1 MTAIVTNRF
10 RVVNAENFKRDIT
23 DTDNSV
29 YVFIGKSDPWS
40 DSVDD
45 FTDAEAPT
53 PVDTQKEIA
62 EAYTNMMAAKKTVA
76 SGISHVIPRY
86 NWISGNAYVAWNDRD
101 DDIYTKQFYVITD
114 ENQIYK
120 CLKAGPGASLVKPT
134 GQDFNP
140 ISLGDGY
147 IWKFMHVPTINEGI
161 SFLTN
166 FYMPIKTVTLPAGG
180 YGDLSATDKTA
191 YDNQVNSAATLNGK
205 IYNAILTSGGSGYT
219 SAPTVT
225 ITGDGTGAT
234 ATATV
239 IGGVVTAIN
248 ITNNGSGYTLGELT
262 ITGGGGTGAT
272 GYPIMSPGKAH
283 GVDPVTE
290 LGGFYVA
297 VTTRFEYDD
306 GDSDFIVGND
316 FRQVGLIK
324 NPLAANGTDIN
335 TATTFSA
342 LRTMQLQSAVDLV
355 VGDYITG
362 STSDAVAYIDD
373 FDPVSLVIKFH
384 QNSKTGFKSFI
395 DGEQIS
401 GSIAEGGSGTLVAS
415 NAIGVSEYTPNS
427 GQIVFI
433 ESRDPINR
441 SISQIEDVK
450 IIIEF

>member
-1 MTAIVTNRF
+1 MTAIVTHRF
-10 RVVNAENFKRDIT
+10 RIVNAENFKRDIV

-40 DSVDD
+40 DSVTDL
-45 FTDAEAPT
+45 TDAEAPT

-62 EAYTNMMAAKKTVA
+62 ETYVNMMAAKKTVA
-76 SGISHVIPRY
+76 SGISHVVPRY
-86 NWISGNAYVAWNDRD
+86 NWTSGNSYTAWNDRD

-114 ENQIYK
+114 ESQIYK

-147 IWKFMHVPTINEGI
+147 SWKFMHVPTINEGKA
-161 SFLTN
+161 FLTN
-166 FYMPIKTVTLPAGG
+166 FYIPIKTVVLPEGG
-180 YGDLSATDKTA
+180 YDDLLATDKTA
-191 YDNQVNSAATLNGK
+191 YVNQVNSESTLNGK
-205 IYNAILTSGGSGYT
+205 IYNAIVTSGGSGYT

-225 ITGDGTGAT
+225 INGDGTGAT
-234 ATATV
+234 ATAIV
-239 IGGVVTAIN
+239 ISGVVTAIN

-297 VTTRFEYDD
+297 VTTRFEYDE
-306 GDSDFIVGND
+306 GDADFIVGND

-324 NPLAANGTDIN
+324 NPLAANGTNIN
-335 TATTFSA
+335 TSSTFSA
-342 LRTMQLQSAVDLV
+342 LKTIQLQSAENLV
-355 VGDYITG
+355 IGDYITG
-362 STSDAVAYIDD
+362 STSGAVAYIDD
-373 FDPVSLVIKFH
+373 IDAASLLIKFH
-384 QNSKTGFKSFI
+384 QNKKTGYGTFI
-395 DGEQIS
+395 AGEAIS
-401 GSIAEGGSGTLVAS
+401 GSDIVGGSGTIAAS
-415 NAIGVSEYTPNS
+415 NAFGDPEYTPNS

>member
-23 DTDNSV
+23 DIDNSV

-40 DSVDD
+40 DTVTDL
-45 FTDAEAPT
+45 TDAEAPT

-62 EAYTNMMAAKKTVA
+62 ETYTNMMAAKKTVA
-76 SGISHVIPRY
+76 NGISHVVPRY
-86 NWISGNAYVAWNDRD
+86 NWTSGNAYVAWDDRD
-101 DDIYTKQFYVITD
+101 DDMYTKQFYVITD
-114 ENQIYK
+114 ENQVYK
-120 CLKAGPGASLVKPT
+120 CLKTGPGASLVKPT

-147 IWKFMHVPTINEGI
+147 IWKFMHVPTINEGKA
-161 SFLTN
+161 FLTN
-166 FYMPIKTVTLPAGG
+166 FYMPIKTVVLPAGG
-180 YGDLSATDKTA
+180 YSELSPTDKTA
-191 YDNQVNSAATLNGK
+191 YDNQVDSAANLNGK

-219 SAPTVT
+219 SAPTVE
-225 ITGDGTGAT
+225 IVGDGTGAT

-262 ITGGGGTGAT
+262 ITGGGGTGAE
-272 GYPIMSPGKAH
+272 GYPIMSPGAAH

-290 LGGFYVA
+290 LGAFYVA

-306 GDSDFIVGND
+306 GDSDFIVGNN

-324 NPLAANGTDIN
+324 NPLSANGTDIN
-335 TATTFSA
+335 TSTTFSA
-342 LRTMQLQSAVDLV
+342 LKTMQLQSAVELR
-355 VGDYITG
+355 VGDYIEG
-362 STSDAVAYIDD
+362 STSKAVAYIDD
-373 FDPVSLVIKFH
+373 IDTDTLIVKFH
-384 QNSKTGFKSFI
+384 QNNKTGYASFV
-395 DGEQIS
+395 DGEAIA
-401 GSIAEGGSGTLVAS
+401 GSAGVGGIGTLAGS
-415 NAIGVSEYTPNS
+415 NAIGDSEYTPNS
-427 GQIVFI
+427 GQIIFI

-441 SISQIEDVK
+441 SVSQIEDVK

>member
-1 MTAIVTNRF
+1 MTAIVTHRF
-10 RVVNAENFKRDIT
+10 RIVNAENFKRDIV

-40 DSVDD
+40 DSV
-45 FTDAEAPT
+45 TDLTDSEAPT
-53 PVDTQKEIA
+53 PLDTQKEIA
-62 EAYTNMMAAKKTVA
+62 ETYVNMMAAKKTVA
-76 SGISHVIPRY
+76 SGISHVVPRY
-86 NWISGNAYVAWNDRD
+86 NWTSGNSYTAWNDRD

-114 ENQIYK
+114 ESQIYK

-166 FYMPIKTVTLPAGG
+166 FYMPIKTVVLPAGG
-180 YGDLSATDKTA
+180 YDDLPATDKTA
-191 YDNQVNSAATLNGK
+191 YDNQVDSAASLNGK
-205 IYNAILTSGGSGYT
+205 IYNAIVTSGGSGYT
-219 SAPTVT
+219 SAPTVE
-225 ITGDGTGAT
+225 IVGDGTGAT

-248 ITNNGSGYTLGELT
+248 ITNNGTGYTLGELT
-262 ITGGGGTGAT
+262 ITGGGGEGAT
-272 GYPIMSPGKAH
+272 GYPIMSPGVAH
-283 GVDPVTE
+283 GADPVTE

-306 GDSDFIVGND
+306 GDSDFIVGNN

-342 LRTMQLQSAVDLV
+342 LRTMQLQSAENLV

-362 STSDAVAYIDD
+362 STSEAVAYIDD
-373 FDPVSLVIKFH
+373 IDTDTLLVKFH
-384 QNSKTGFKSFI
+384 QNSKTGFKSFV
-395 DGEQIS
+395 DGEAIS
-401 GSIAEGGSGTLVAS
+401 GSIGVGGSGTLVAS
-415 NAIGVSEYTPNS
+415 GAIGDSEYTPNS
-427 GQIVFI
+427 GQIIFV

>member
-40 DSVDD
+40 DAVTDL
-45 FTDAEAPT
+45 TDAEAPT

-76 SGISHVIPRY
+76 SGISHVVPRY
-86 NWISGNAYVAWNDRD
+86 NWTSGNAYVAWNDRD
-101 DDIYTKQFYVITD
+101 DDMYTKQFYVITD

-147 IWKFMHVPTINEGI
+147 IWKFMHVPTINEGV

-166 FYMPIKTVTLPAGG
+166 FYMPIKTVVLPAGG

-191 YDNQVNSAATLNGK
+191 YDNQTDSAANLNGK
-205 IYNAILTSGGSGYT
+205 IYNAIITSGGSGYT
-219 SAPTVT
+219 SAPSVQ
-225 ITGDGTGAT
+225 IVGDGTGAT

-239 IGGVVTAIN
+239 IAGVVTAIN
-248 ITNNGSGYTLGELT
+248 ITNAGSGYTLGELT
-262 ITGGGGTGAT
+262 ITGGGGAGAA
-272 GYPIMSPGKAH
+272 GYPIMSPGVAH

-290 LGGFYVA
+290 LGAFYVA

-306 GDSDFIVGND
+306 GDSDFIVGNN

-324 NPLAANGTDIN
+324 NPLDANGTAIN

-342 LRTMQLQSAVDLV
+342 LKTMQLQSAVDLV

-362 STSDAVAYIDD
+362 STSGAVAYIDD
-373 FDPVSLVIKFH
+373 IDLDTLIVKFH
-384 QNSKTGFKSFI
+384 QNKKTGYKSFV
-395 DGEQIS
+395 DGEAIA
-401 GSIAEGGSGTLVAS
+401 GSVGVGGSGTLAGS
-415 NAIGVSEYTPNS
+415 NAIGDSEYTPNS
-427 GQIVFI
+427 GQIIFV

>member
-29 YVFIGKSDPWS
+29 YVFIGKPDPWS
-40 DSVDD
+40 DTVTDL
-45 FTDAEAPT
+45 TDAEAPT

-76 SGISHVIPRY
+76 NGISHVVPRY
-86 NWISGNAYVAWNDRD
+86 NWTSGNAYVAWNDRD
-101 DDIYTKQFYVITD
+101 DDMYTKQFYAITD

-120 CLKAGPGASLVKPT
+120 CLKSGPGASLVKPT

-147 IWKFMHVPTINEGI
+147 IWKFMHVPTINEGKA
-161 SFLTN
+161 FLTN
-166 FYMPIKTVTLPAGG
+166 FYTPIKTVVLPEGG
-180 YGDLSATDKTA
+180 YDDLPPTDKTA
-191 YDNQVNSAATLNGK
+191 YDNQVNSATTLNGK
-205 IYNAILTSGGSGYT
+205 IYNAIVTSGGSGYT
-219 SAPTVT
+219 SAPTVE
-225 ITGDGTGAT
+225 IVGDGTGAT

-248 ITNNGSGYTLGELT
+248 ITNNGTGYTLGELT
-262 ITGGGGTGAT
+262 ITGGGGEGAT
-272 GYPIMSPGKAH
+272 GYPIMSPGVAH
-283 GVDPVTE
+283 GADPVTE

-306 GDSDFIVGND
+306 GDSDFIVGNN

-324 NPLAANGTDIN
+324 NQLAANGTAIN

-342 LRTMQLQSAVDLV
+342 LRTMQLQAAEDLNN
-355 VGDYITG
+355 GDYIEGT
-362 STSDAVAYIDD
+362 TSNAVAYIDD
-373 FDPVSLVIKFH
+373 IDTDTLLVKFH
-384 QNSKTGFKSFI
+384 QNSKTGFKSFV
-395 DGEQIS
+395 DGEAIA
-401 GSIAEGGSGTLVAS
+401 GSTGVGGIGTLAGS
-415 NAIGVSEYTPNS
+415 NAIGDSEYTPNS
-427 GQIVFI
+427 GQIIFI

-441 SISQIEDVK
+441 SVSQIEDVK

>member
-1 MTAIVTNRF
+1 MTAIVTHRF
-10 RVVNAENFKRDIT
+10 RIVNAENFKRDIV

-40 DSVDD
+40 DSV
-45 FTDAEAPT
+45 TDLTDSEAPT
-53 PVDTQKEIA
+53 PLDTQKEIA
-62 EAYTNMMAAKKTVA
+62 ETYVNMMAAKKTVA
-76 SGISHVIPRY
+76 SGISHVVPRY
-86 NWISGNAYVAWNDRD
+86 NWTSGNAYTAWNDRD

-161 SFLTN
+161 AFLTN
-166 FYMPIKTVTLPAGG
+166 FYMPIKTVVLPAGG
-180 YGDLSATDKTA
+180 YDDLPATDKTA
-191 YDNQVNSAATLNGK
+191 YDNQVDSAASLNGK

-219 SAPTVT
+219 SAPTVE
-225 ITGDGTGAT
+225 IVGDGTGAT

-248 ITNNGSGYTLGELT
+248 ITNNGTGYTLGELT
-262 ITGGGGTGAT
+262 ITGGGGEGAT
-272 GYPIMSPGKAH
+272 GYPIMSPGVAH
-283 GVDPVTE
+283 GADPVTE

-306 GDSDFIVGND
+306 GDSDFIVGNN

-342 LRTMQLQSAVDLV
+342 LRTMQLQSAENLV

-373 FDPVSLVIKFH
+373 IDTDTLLVKFH
-384 QNSKTGFKSFI
+384 QNSKTGFKSFV
-395 DGEQIS
+395 DGEAIS
-401 GSIAEGGSGTLVAS
+401 GSTGVGGSGTLVAS
-415 NAIGVSEYTPNS
+415 GAIGDSEYTPNS
-427 GQIVFI
+427 GQIIFV

>member
-1 MTAIVTNRF
+1 MTAIVTHRF
-10 RVVNAENFKRDIT
+10 RIVNAENFKRDIV

-40 DSVDD
+40 DSVTDLA
-45 FTDAEAPT
+45 DAEAPT
-53 PVDTQKEIA
+53 PLDTQKEIA
-62 EAYTNMMAAKKTVA
+62 ETYVNMMAAKKTVA
-76 SGISHVIPRY
+76 SGISHVVPRY
-86 NWISGNAYVAWNDRD
+86 NWTSGNSYTAWNDRD

-166 FYMPIKTVTLPAGG
+166 FYMPIKTVVLPAGG
-180 YGDLSATDKTA
+180 YDDLPATDKTA
-191 YDNQVNSAATLNGK
+191 YDNQVDSAASLNGK
-205 IYNAILTSGGSGYT
+205 IYNAIVTSGGSGYT
-219 SAPTVT
+219 SAPTVE
-225 ITGDGTGAT
+225 IVGDGTGAT

-248 ITNNGSGYTLGELT
+248 ITNNGTGYTLGDLT
-262 ITGGGGTGAT
+262 ITGGGGEGAT
-272 GYPIMSPGKAH
+272 GYPIMSPGVAH
-283 GVDPVTE
+283 GADPVTE

-306 GDSDFIVGND
+306 GDSDFIVGNN

-342 LRTMQLQSAVDLV
+342 LRTMQLQSAENLV

-373 FDPVSLVIKFH
+373 IDTDTLLVKFH
-384 QNSKTGFKSFI
+384 QNSKTGFKSFV
-395 DGEQIS
+395 DGEAIS
-401 GSIAEGGSGTLVAS
+401 GSTGVGGSGTLVAS
-415 NAIGVSEYTPNS
+415 DAIGDSEYTPNS
-427 GQIVFI
+427 GQIIFV